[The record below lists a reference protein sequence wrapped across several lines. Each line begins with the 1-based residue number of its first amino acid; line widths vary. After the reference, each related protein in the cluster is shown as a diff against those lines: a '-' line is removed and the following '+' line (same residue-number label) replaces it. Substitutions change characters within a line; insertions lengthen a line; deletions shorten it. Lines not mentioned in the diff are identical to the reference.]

1 MCFLMCSSSSPILW
15 DLVMTRKMRHFRPKS
30 PGSLWSRPRITA
42 SARPRLSDHAQ
53 RFVSYSQ
60 LVRFVKLDG
69 KFMNGR
75 LSLLDPPRCRAVFR
89 ADQKDRGRC
98 ENVTNDAANSYL
110 WCTLSKNSFILI
122 IIIVIVIV
130 IIIIIIIIVIVLSCF
145 YLQGLIKIV
154 KHAYE
159 RNDSAAFWKVIDALI
174 YFTW

>member
-1 MCFLMCSSSSPILW
+1 MRPRH
-15 DLVMTRKMRHFRPKS
+15 DLVEKWGIFDFCPKS
-30 PGSLWSRPRITA
+30 PGYFWSKPRIAT
-42 SARPRLSDHAQ
+42 SARPRLSDDTQ

-60 LVRFVKLDG
+60 LVRFVKLDW
-69 KFMNGR
+69 KSVNGE